1 MSASSIDVFH
11 AACEH
16 NDEGWIFVP
25 TNDNG
30 LRKYA
35 SKSSGIEFDI
45 QMTEA
50 RLHLHFIRSDF
61 ADEQSWV
68 GFFECVNNNETE
80 WKPLN
85 ISFWD
90 NTKLLSS
97 DIIAGDIPERTV
109 SMVDFFTPLFDIS
122 EEDKLSEYTRICF
135 EAAGLVV
142 DRCGDQTLS
151 SEGETIRRLATRY
164 ERSAFLR
171 KRAIEIHGSNCSVC
185 GISFGGVYGEIGK
198 GFIHVHH
205 LERLADTGKRLVN
218 PASDLVPVCP
228 NCHSMLHRKN
238 PPLLPEELKKLM
250 GVVV

>member
-1 MSASSIDVFH
+1 MSASSIAVF
-11 AACEH
+11 ADACQED
-16 NDEGWIFVP
+16 DEGWALVLA
-25 TNDNG
+25 TDNVS
-30 LRKYA
+30 RKYV
-35 SKSSGIEFDI
+35 SKSSGIGFVI

-50 RLHLHFIRSDF
+50 RLHIHFMRSDF
-61 ADEQSWV
+61 PDIQSWGV
-68 GFFECVNNNETE
+68 FLECVNSNVSE
-80 WKPLN
+80 WSPLN

-90 NTKLLSS
+90 NTKLVGSGVFP
-97 DIIAGDIPERTV
+97 GDVSERNI
-109 SMVDFFTPLFDIS
+109 SMVDVFTPLFDIN
-122 EEDKLSEYTRICF
+122 EEDTLSEYTRICF

-142 DRCGDQTLS
+142 DRCVDQTLAN
-151 SEGETIRRLATRY
+151 EGEPIQRLAKRY
-164 ERSAFLR
+164 ERSALLR
-171 KRAIEIHGSNCSVC
+171 KRAIEIHGSICSVC
-185 GISFGGVYGEIGK
+185 AISFDRIYGEIGK